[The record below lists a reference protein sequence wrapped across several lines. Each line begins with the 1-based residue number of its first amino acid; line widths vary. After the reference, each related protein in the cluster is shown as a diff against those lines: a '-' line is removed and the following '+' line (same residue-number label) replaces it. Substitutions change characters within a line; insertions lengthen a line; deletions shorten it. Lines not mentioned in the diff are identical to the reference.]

1 VVDRAAQTAWV
12 VAVLLGAV
20 AGVWGLVM
28 PVTGMVLAVA
38 ATLLALLLRG
48 PRWFGLGGVWLGFGG
63 SWSFFLIRAS
73 IECAM
78 NPASSDGCGS
88 RIFQT
93 YLVVGILMAVV
104 GMLVTRRAFRGGRTA

>member
-1 VVDRAAQTAWV
+1 MADRAPQTAWL
-12 VAVLLGAV
+12 VALLLGAV
-20 AGVWGLVM
+20 AGVWGLIM

-48 PRWFGLGGVWLGFGG
+48 PRLFGLGGVWLGFGG
-63 SWSFFLIRAS
+63 IWSFFLLRAS

-78 NPASSDGCGS
+78 NTPSSDGCSS

-93 YLVVGILMAVV
+93 YLVVGILLAVV
-104 GMLVTRRAFRGGRTA
+104 GMLVTVKAFRRGRRA